1 MKVAKWYEKSPQF
14 FLLDDNNVPNFLF
27 FWKLQHRLE
36 IAEIALDQ
44 VGHQTQRKLAYVDKN
59 RDLFLTNLGFRSSS
73 KSIKQAP
80 GKLGSMVLSLNWNT
94 EANMLTALQ
103 VKFIYSE
110 KARKIWKN
118 IPIFLVLLQCQRKL
132 EDFFK
137 LLWPSQNIWTLKIS
151 NF

>member
-1 MKVAKWYEKSPQF
+1 MYLLKRGNSSKNAAGYNGACTVYEKTSPF
-14 FLLDDNNVPNFLF
+14 YLLDDNKVPNFLF

-103 VKFIYSE
+103 VKLIYSGE
-110 KARKIWKN
+110 GKKILKKYPN
-118 IPIFLVLLQCQRKL
+118 
-132 EDFFK
+132 FF
-137 LLWPSQNIWTLKIS
+137 WC
-151 NF
+151 